1 MLAEVFRDDFF
12 RKAATAPKE
21 QGADPGKS
29 GGKIGC
35 VPSGGG
41 KVGIRSFP

>member
-1 MLAEVFRDDFF
+1 MLAEVFQDDFF

-41 KVGIRSFP
+41 KVGIGSFP